1 MRLLRR
7 ESRLARC
14 WTMND
19 STETSRTDGPTPA
32 DRAKAQAVFD
42 RLAALGIAYAN
53 LEHEAQCPVEE
64 SRAKRGVLPGGHA
77 KNRFVKA
84 QKGRLVLIVAEAE
97 ARIDLKRV
105 HEVIGGS
112 GRVTF
117 GSAELLGEVLGVT
130 PGSVTPFAL
139 LNDREGRVTCILHR
153 RLMQEEP
160 LNFHPLVNTMSTTI
174 ARDDLLRFLRST
186 GHEPVIL
193 DLPEPAGA

>member
-1 MRLLRR
+1 
-7 ESRLARC
+7 
-14 WTMND
+14 MND
-19 STETSRTDGPTPA
+19 STQTIRADGPTMA

-42 RLAALGIAYAN
+42 RLAALGIAYTN
-53 LEHEAQCPVEE
+53 LEHEAHFTVEE
-64 SRAKRGVLPGGHA
+64 SRAKRDVLPGGHA
-77 KNRFVKA
+77 KNLFVKDK
-84 QKGRLVLIVAEAE
+84 KGRLFLIVAEAE

-105 HEVIGGS
+105 HEVIGGC

-117 GSAELLGEVLGVT
+117 GSADLLAEVLGVT

-139 LNDREGRVTCILHR
+139 LNDVGGRVTCILHR

-186 GHEPVIL
+186 GHEPLIL
-193 DLPEPAGA
+193 DLPEPAAA